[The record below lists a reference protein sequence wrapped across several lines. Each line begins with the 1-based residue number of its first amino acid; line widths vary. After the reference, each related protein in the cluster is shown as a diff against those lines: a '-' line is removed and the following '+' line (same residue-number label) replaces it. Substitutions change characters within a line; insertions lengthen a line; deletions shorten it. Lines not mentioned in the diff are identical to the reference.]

1 MAVQSQPTCLCHNSQ
16 KRKEDEEE
24 ARWLHEKTE
33 HFSTGALCLGTGSGE
48 GNFVFPASIMEES
61 KEWCLRWMLSEL
73 SAPSAIL
80 TYGRHRERQKN
91 LDSIM
96 LLVHWTNQH
105 RTVVSRLRIIWENE
119 GLYYLKYL
127 YFGIVLFSLE
137 NILINSHINII
148 RNES

>member
-1 MAVQSQPTCLCHNSQ
+1 MSMPQQSKEERGWRGGTVTAWEDRAFFHRSTVPGNRVWGREFCLSSIYNGRKQGMVLEMDAEWALCSICHTHLW
-16 KRKEDEEE
+16 KTPG
-24 ARWLHEKTE
+24 KTE
-33 HFSTGALCLGTGSGE
+33 KPGLL
-48 GNFVFPASIMEES
+48 
-61 KEWCLRWMLSEL
+61 
-73 SAPSAIL
+73 
-80 TYGRHRERQKN
+80 
-91 LDSIM
+91 IM